1 MKSTIQKFYDCI
13 RTSATKRVVLG
24 TLAVGLTATSAT
36 ADWKDFWH
44 NVNVGYHRNNAWP
57 DPFNEVDAMEV
68 ITPFE
73 TMKQNGWKLHN
84 TIGHELF
91 REGDGALLAS
101 GNQRVRMI
109 AQTAPESRRAIYV
122 VRGNTP
128 SETDARVAAVRQ
140 SLVSL
145 NIPGPVPNVMVTGT
159 EPPTASGAWAG
170 KIGREWLNSMPKPE
184 LPQTSISGEKG
195 AASAIGE

>member
-1 MKSTIQKFYDCI
+1 MKRSIQRIIDRAI
-13 RTSATKRVVLG
+13 TTAAKRVVLG
-24 TLAVGLTATSAT
+24 VLAVGLTATSAT

-68 ITPFE
+68 VTPFE
-73 TMKQNGWKLHN
+73 IMKNNGWKLHN

-91 REGDGALLAS
+91 RDGDGALLAS
-101 GNQRVRMI
+101 GSNRVRTI
-109 AQTAPESRRAIYV
+109 VQTSPDARRSIYV
-122 VRGNTP
+122 LRGTTP
-128 SETDARVAAVRQ
+128 AETDARVASVRQ

-145 NIPGPVPNVMVTGT
+145 NMPGPTPSVMVTDVAS
-159 EPPTASGAWAG
+159 PTASGAWAG

-184 LPQTSISGEKG
+184 LPQTSMTGEQG
-195 AASAIGE
+195 AATAIGE